1 MRPKGRGSQ
10 KRRGMILSDR
20 DKRAV
25 NKMTLLFPLSRHVEK
40 PIMVMQLPACHREYW
55 DVLSVKRLT

>member
-1 MRPKGRGSQ
+1 MGRQGRGVYT
-10 KRRGMILSDR
+10 DW

-40 PIMVMQLPACHREYW
+40 PIMVMLLPACQREYW
-55 DVLSVKRLT
+55 DVLPMKRLT